1 MMRTVLQ
8 MLRDAAKNFPG
19 TAYSNQKGDSGW
31 VGMTYPEILK
41 ESRFLAA
48 GLMDIGLKKDEK
60 IALLSEGRNRWIS
73 GEFGILFA
81 GCINVPLS
89 IKLLPDEVMF
99 RLNHSES
106 RAIFLS
112 RNTFEKVASVWKQ
125 LNTDLKIIYIDDD
138 LSQISE
144 HCKEFGI
151 NCEKDIILFSDLV
164 QKGKD
169 LWDQIEEELL
179 DLEDTILE
187 EDVVTISYTSGT
199 TGDPKGIMLTH
210 LNYHANCN
218 DAMKFFNVAKGDRL
232 YIILPLDH
240 SFAHTVGIYAGLLR
254 GLSLFFVDARGGGVQ
269 TLKNIPIN
277 LVEANPHF
285 MLTVPAL
292 TGNFMLKIK
301 DGVASKGK
309 FANSI
314 FQMGLNAGR
323 RMFRDGHSM
332 APWYVMMANA
342 LPYSIAN
349 KMIFSKVRKIFGE
362 SIRYCVGGGALL
374 DIRQQVFFY
383 SLGVPVYQ
391 GYGLSEATPIISAN
405 TPEVHK
411 LGTSGKVIPNLEVK
425 IMKSDETEAVQGE
438 QGEIVIRGDNV
449 MKGYYKNEE
458 ATKNTIKDGWLYT
471 GDLGYFD
478 EDDYLMVVGREKALL
493 ISADG
498 EKYSP
503 EGIEEA
509 VQNSAEMIQQVMV
522 YNDMQKYTTAIITL
536 NTSKVQSYIKNNK
549 TANPEVLLKAIK
561 QDLYRFKDTSEY
573 KNQFPEKWIPIT
585 FQIASEVFSEQN
597 LLINSSM
604 KMVRHKIQETYARQ
618 IEFMYSTSGSNI
630 VNPLNVEAVK
640 GLLPFN

>member
-1 MMRTVLQ
+1 MKRTVLQ
-8 MLRDAAKNFPG
+8 MLRNAAKSFPD
-19 TAYSNQKGDSGW
+19 TDYSNQKGDSGW
-31 VGMTYPEILK
+31 DGMTYPEILK

-48 GLMDIGLKKDEK
+48 GLMEMGLKKDEK

-99 RLNHSES
+99 RLNHSDS
-106 RAIFLS
+106 KAVFLS

-125 LNTDLKIIYIDDD
+125 VIMDIKIIYLDDD
-138 LSQISE
+138 LDQIKDK
-144 HCKEFGI
+144 CKEFGI
-151 NCEKDIILFSDLV
+151 NCDKDIVLYSDLV
-164 QKGKD
+164 QKGMNS
-169 LWDQIEEELL
+169 WDQMEEELL
-179 DLEDTILE
+179 DLEDAILE
-187 EDVVTISYTSGT
+187 EDIVTISYTSGT
-199 TGDPKGIMLTH
+199 TGDPKGIMLSH
-210 LNYHANCN
+210 LNYHANCH
-218 DAMKFFNVAKGDRL
+218 DAMHFFDVNKGDRL

-240 SFAHTVGIYAGLLR
+240 SFAHTVGIYAGLLK
-254 GLSLFFVDARGGGVQ
+254 GLNLYFVDARGGGVQ

-309 FANSI
+309 FANRI
-314 FQMGLNAGR
+314 FQMGLDAGR
-323 RMFRDGHSM
+323 RMFRDGHNK
-332 APWYVMMANA
+332 APWYIMMANA
-342 LPYSIAN
+342 IPYSIAN

-362 SIRYCVGGGALL
+362 SIRFCVGGGALL

-405 TPEVHK
+405 TPDVHK
-411 LGTSGKVIPNLEVK
+411 LGTSGKVISNIEVK
-425 IMKSDETEAVQGE
+425 IIKSDETEAAQGE
-438 QGEIVIRGDNV
+438 QGEIVIRGNNV

-458 ATKNTIKDGWLYT
+458 ATKNTIKNGWLYT

-478 EDDYLMVVGREKALL
+478 EDEFLIVVGREKALL

-509 VQNSAEMIQQVMV
+509 IQNSADMIQQVMV

-536 NTSKVQSYIKNNK
+536 NTSKVQSYIKMNEI
-549 TANPEVLLKAIK
+549 ADPEVLLKAIK
-561 QDLYRFKDTSEY
+561 QDINRFKDTSEY
-573 KNQFPEKWIPIT
+573 KNQFPEKWIPTT
-585 FQIASEVFSEQN
+585 FQIAPELFTEQN
-597 LLINSSM
+597 HLINSSM
-604 KMVRHKIQETYARQ
+604 KMVRHKIQETYAKQ

-630 VNPLNVEAVK
+630 VNPLNVDSIK
-640 GLLPFN
+640 GLLPFD

>member
-1 MMRTVLQ
+1 MKRTVLQ
-8 MLRDAAKNFPG
+8 MLRDAAKSFPD

-31 VGMTYPEILK
+31 VGMSYPEILK

-48 GLMDIGLKKDEK
+48 ALMDIGLKKDDK
-60 IALLSEGRNRWIS
+60 IAILSEGRNRWIS

-89 IKLLPDEVMF
+89 IKLLPDEVLF
-99 RLNHSES
+99 RLNHSDS

-112 RNTFEKVASVWKQ
+112 RNTFEKVASVWRRI
-125 LNTDLKIIYIDDD
+125 NNDLKIVYLDND
-138 LSQISE
+138 LDQVSTQ
-144 HCKEFGI
+144 CKEFGI
-151 NCEKDIILFSDLV
+151 NPEKDIILFSDLI

-169 LWDQIEEELL
+169 IWEQIEEELL

-210 LNYHANCN
+210 LNYHANCH
-218 DAMKFFNVAKGDRL
+218 DAMEFFNVAKGDRL

-254 GLSLFFVDARGGGVQ
+254 GLSLYFVDARGGGVQ

-301 DGVASKGK
+301 DGVAAKGK
-309 FANSI
+309 FANGI
-314 FQMGLNAGR
+314 FQMGLNAGK
-323 RMFRDGHSM
+323 RMFRDGHKK

-342 LPYSIAN
+342 IPYSIAE
-349 KMIFSKVRKIFGE
+349 KIIFSKVRKIFGE

-411 LGTSGKVIPNLEVK
+411 LGTSGKVIPNIEVK
-425 IMKSDETEAVQGE
+425 IIKSDESEAVQGK
-438 QGEIVIRGDNV
+438 QGEIVIRGNNV
-449 MKGYYKNEE
+449 MKGYYKNED
-458 ATKNTIKDGWLYT
+458 ATKKTVKDGWLYT

-478 EDDYLMVVGREKALL
+478 KDGYLLVVGREKALL

-509 VQNSAEMIQQVMV
+509 IQNSANMIQQVMV
-522 YNDMQKYTTAIITL
+522 YNDMQKYTSAIITL
-536 NTSKVQSYIKNNK
+536 NISKTQSYVKKNK
-549 TANPEVLLKAIK
+549 IADPEILLKAIK
-561 QDLYRFKDTSEY
+561 QDIYRFKQTSEY
-573 KNQFPEKWIPIT
+573 KNQFPEKWIPST
-585 FQIASEVFSEQN
+585 FQIAAELFTEQN
-597 LLINSSM
+597 QLINSSM
-604 KMVRHKIQETYARQ
+604 KMVRHKIQDAYAKQ
-618 IEFMYSTSGSNI
+618 IEFMYSPSGSNI
-630 VNPLNVEAVK
+630 VNSLNVDAIK
-640 GLLPFN
+640 GLLPFD

>member
-1 MMRTVLQ
+1 MKRTVLQ
-8 MLRDAAKNFPG
+8 MLRDAAKSFPD

-31 VGMTYPEILK
+31 VGMTYPEIMK

-48 GLMDIGLKKDEK
+48 GLIEIGLKKDEK

-125 LNTDLKIIYIDDD
+125 IKSNLKIIYIDDD
-138 LSQISE
+138 LNQISD

-151 NCEKDIILFSDLV
+151 NCDKDIILFSDLV

-218 DAMKFFNVAKGDRL
+218 DAMKFFNVAMGDRL

-254 GLSLFFVDARGGGVQ
+254 GLSLYFVDARGGGVQ

-301 DGVASKGK
+301 DGVAAKGK
-309 FANSI
+309 FANGI
-314 FQMGLNAGR
+314 FQMGLNAGK
-323 RMFRDGHSM
+323 RMFRDGHNK
-332 APWYVMMANA
+332 APWYIMMVNA

-411 LGTSGKVIPNLEVK
+411 LGTSGKVIPNIEVK
-425 IMKSDETEAVQGE
+425 IIKSDETEAVQGE

-458 ATKNTIKDGWLYT
+458 ATKKTIKNGWLYT

-509 VQNSAEMIQQVMV
+509 IQNSAKMIQQVMV

-536 NTSKVQSYIKNNK
+536 NISKVQSYIKK
-549 TANPEVLLKAIK
+549 HEIADPEVLLKAIK
-561 QDLYRFKDTSEY
+561 QDINRFKNTSEY

-585 FQIASEVFSEQN
+585 FQIAAEVFSEQN

-604 KMVRHKIQETYARQ
+604 KMVRHKIQETYASQ

-630 VNPLNVEAVK
+630 VNPLNVDAIK
-640 GLLPFN
+640 GLLPFD